1 MERLWFFFPGFN
13 PLLMRLLKS
22 CPLSGKSGINML
34 PVRIPAKDGKNLL
47 PVQIPAKD
55 GKELEAAVVEA
66 DIRVVP
72 EVHVRVHS
80 S

>member
-1 MERLWFFFPGFN
+1 
-13 PLLMRLLKS
+13 
-22 CPLSGKSGINML
+22 ML

-47 PVQIPAKD
+47 PVRIPAKD
-55 GKELEAAVVEA
+55 GEELEAAVVEA